1 MKSALIFKVTCKTII
16 VNIKKLSVM
25 NLYHFFKMHIKVKM
39 EVFYINSNL
48 FFFNGPVNK
57 RQNLKY
63 SLARDVTSLF

>member
-25 NLYHFFKMHIKVKM
+25 NLYHFFWMHIKVKIK
-39 EVFYINSNL
+39 VFYINSI